1 LIKSGERKPIALL
14 QSVGT
19 RWILFSELADLKQAN
34 SLFDNINTP
43 QDYARIAPER
53 S

>member
-1 LIKSGERKPIALL
+1 
-14 QSVGT
+14 
-19 RWILFSELADLKQAN
+19 LFGELADLKQAN

-43 QDYARIAPER
+43 QDYARIAQKGVSSEDVPM